1 MKKIKKVCI
10 YIISV
15 LLVVIFISR
24 VIYINKKYPVA
35 EKVEYS
41 LNENIKHKGL
51 SINIVS
57 KEIIDDKEFFEKY
70 GSEEL
75 IKWYEAKNEN
85 EESKLCVIK
94 ININNSE
101 GSNYDNYLNSAH
113 IYSNGFSN
121 GVNTWL
127 CRALN
132 NGQRIN
138 STCSEYKYIF
148 SIPQSLMSSDKWK
161 KVYNLKYSLILS
173 DMSEVT
179 KIDLW

>member
-1 MKKIKKVCI
+1 MMKKIKKVYI

-70 GSEEL
+70 DNAL
-75 IKWYEAKNEN
+75 EA
-85 EESKLCVIK
+85 IA
-94 ININNSE
+94 I
-101 GSNYDNYLNSAH
+101 
-113 IYSNGFSN
+113 
-121 GVNTWL
+121 
-127 CRALN
+127 
-132 NGQRIN
+132 
-138 STCSEYKYIF
+138 
-148 SIPQSLMSSDKWK
+148 
-161 KVYNLKYSLILS
+161 
-173 DMSEVT
+173 
-179 KIDLW
+179 